1 MKIILFLTSVV
12 ISGCAYPTSYDRHW
26 VKVPR
31 RHQGVNQDLMSH
43 PLQFKTSKSRESFW
57 VALKVMSHRSDE
69 PWQSGCQ
76 VFIYIPNDLKKKFRA
91 YFCFGQVTMI
101 RNITNQMKSKSV
113 WTLKQ
118 NPAFELSLLLEGEEV
133 ARLIPQKY
141 NKRPIV
147 QFYVDSSDH
156 STTHYRL
163 QDGSWKAVEK
173 VVLDYDIQMYPLQFT
188 TNTSAGVQSKSGGS
202 KVVCFQSFLSEKTSL
217 VSEANGDEIW
227 SDSKFPR
234 VKLMGMLTLRH
245 YMTQRLV
252 LGSDYVVSDRSR
264 ESIGHTMELFCAK
277 NIDIILVLLIYMQKH
292 VNFDPS
298 SN

>member
-1 MKIILFLTSVV
+1 MRILPVMIVIGSKFPGETKVSTKI
-12 ISGCAYPTSYDRHW
+12 
-26 VKVPR
+26 
-31 RHQGVNQDLMSH
+31 MSH

-76 VFIYIPNDLKKKFRA
+76 VSILFPNDLKKKSRV
-91 YFCFGQVTMI
+91 YFGFGQVTMI
-101 RNITNQMKSKSV
+101 TNQMNSKSV

-133 ARLIPQKY
+133 ARLIPGKY
-141 NKRPIV
+141 NKRPIL

-173 VVLDYDIQMYPLQFT
+173 VILDYDIQMYPLQFT

-202 KVVCFQSFLSEKTSL
+202 KVVCFQSFL
-217 VSEANGDEIW
+217 
-227 SDSKFPR
+227 
-234 VKLMGMLTLRH
+234 
-245 YMTQRLV
+245 
-252 LGSDYVVSDRSR
+252 
-264 ESIGHTMELFCAK
+264 
-277 NIDIILVLLIYMQKH
+277 
-292 VNFDPS
+292 
-298 SN
+298 